1 MGTINKITRHFGWAD
16 HRLTSAV
23 NSVNNVPTCTRK
35 LKRKRALF
43 VKMGGQRWP
52 YLKGQDNEV
61 VVQRACKRCRHP
73 MSRVAEIAPFGG
85 GPGLVAFMC
94 TNCSTTDSVLVQ
106 PHTARA
112 RTTDGTSA
120 AAVNC
125 YLPPLIWF

>member
-52 YLKGQDNEV
+52 YLKGQDNERGGAESLQAV
-61 VVQRACKRCRHP
+61 PASNVEGSGDRSIRRRAGSCGVHVHQLQHNR
-73 MSRVAEIAPFGG
+73 
-85 GPGLVAFMC
+85 
-94 TNCSTTDSVLVQ
+94 
-106 PHTARA
+106 
-112 RTTDGTSA
+112 
-120 AAVNC
+120 
-125 YLPPLIWF
+125 